1 MRKLTNKEVL
11 TSLNYAHDGFMI
23 SDPKGTIL
31 YFNTAYARLTK
42 LFDLVK
48 VGSSIREFVDS
59 GIIKGASCL
68 VAAQQK
74 RTVTQLHL
82 DDVSGAAII
91 CAAKP
96 CFDESNHVTRVITNV
111 RDITEF
117 FDLRKQIEDVQHIV
131 ANFAEQMEQAK
142 DYGEGIIAI
151 DQRMCAVLD
160 LAQKVSGV
168 DVTVLIQGESGT
180 GKEVLA
186 RFIHCHS
193 PRQKMP
199 FLAVNCGAIP
209 ESLLETELFGYA
221 EGTFTGQLRGGKA
234 GLLKNAEHGTLF
246 LDEIGDMP
254 LQMQVKLLRMLES
267 GTYSPVGSAKVVECD
282 VRILSATNKDLQKMV
297 AEGTFREDLY
307 YRLNVVQL
315 KLPALRDRSDDIIP
329 LALYFLE
336 KYNLKYHCNKTL
348 SPPVLKQM
356 HSYSW
361 PGNVRELR
369 NAVERMLVLSPGK
382 NLVLTPDI
390 QNAVDLPK
398 LDFFPTQ
405 PQGVRPLNDYIAE
418 QEREY
423 LLFVYRQCGTTR
435 KMAQALQVDHSTI
448 IRKMKKYGISA
459 TK

>member
-1 MRKLTNKEVL
+1 MKKMTNRDIL
-11 TSLNYAHDGFMI
+11 ATLDHAHDGFLI
-23 SDPKGTIL
+23 SDPKGIVL

-42 LFDLVK
+42 LFDMVE
-48 VGSSIREFVDS
+48 VGSSIQDFVKS
-59 GIIKGASCL
+59 GVIKGASCL

-74 RTVTQLHL
+74 RTVTQLHV
-82 DDVSGAAII
+82 DDDSGAAIV
-91 CAAKP
+91 CASRP
-96 CFDESNHVTRVITNV
+96 CFDQENRVTRVVTNV
-111 RDITEF
+111 RDVTEF
-117 FDLRKQIEDVQHIV
+117 LDLRKQMEEVQHVV
-131 ANFAEQMEQAK
+131 ANFAEQMERQK
-142 DYGEGIIAI
+142 DYGKGIIAI
-151 DQRMCAVLD
+151 DQRMCQVLD

-193 PRQKMP
+193 PRRNMP

-209 ESLLETELFGYA
+209 ETLLETELFGYA

-254 LQMQVKLLRMLES
+254 LQMQVKLLRTLEN
-267 GTYSPVGSAKVVECD
+267 GTYSPVGSSKEVECD
-282 VRILSATNKDLQKMV
+282 VRILSATNKDLKKMV
-297 AEGTFREDLY
+297 ADGTFREDLY

-315 KLPALRDRSDDIIP
+315 SIPALRDRSDDIIP

-336 KYNLKYHCNKTL
+336 KYNLKYHCAKTL
-348 SPPVLKQM
+348 SPTVLKQM
-356 HSYSW
+356 HDYIW

-369 NAVERMLVLSPGK
+369 NAVERMLVFSPGK
-382 NLVLTPDI
+382 SLIPTPDI
-390 QNAVDLPK
+390 QATANGPAITPLPSG
-398 LDFFPTQ
+398 
-405 PQGVRPLNDYIAE
+405 PQAVRPLGEYMAE

-435 KMAQALQVDHSTI
+435 KMAAALQVDHSTI
-448 IRKMKKYGISA
+448 IRKMKRYGISA
-459 TK
+459 TM

>member
-1 MRKLTNKEVL
+1 MKKLTNKDIL
-11 TSLNYAHDGFMI
+11 AALNSAHDGFMV

-31 YFNTAYARLTK
+31 YFNTAYARRTK
-42 LFDLVK
+42 LYDLVK
-48 VGSSIREFVDS
+48 VGGSIRDFVAS
-59 GIIKGASCL
+59 GLIKGATCL

-74 RTVTQLHL
+74 RTVTQLHIEESTG
-82 DDVSGAAII
+82 VAII
-91 CAAKP
+91 SASRP
-96 CFDESNHVTRVITNV
+96 CFDESHHVTRVVTNV
-111 RDITEF
+111 RDVTEF
-117 FDLRKQIEDVQHIV
+117 LDLKKQIEDVQHIV
-131 ANFAEQMEQAK
+131 SNFAEQMERSK
-142 DYGEGIIAI
+142 DYGEGVIAI
-151 DQRMCAVLD
+151 DQRMREVLD

-168 DVTVLIQGESGT
+168 DVTILIQGESGT

-209 ESLLETELFGYA
+209 ENLLETELFGYA

-267 GTYSPVGSAKVVECD
+267 GAYSPVGSSKVVECD

-336 KYNLKYHCNKTL
+336 KYNLKYHCNKTM
-348 SPPVLKQM
+348 SPTVLKQL
-356 HSYSW
+356 HSYPW

-382 NLVLTPDI
+382 SLVLTPDI
-390 QNAVDLPK
+390 ENAVE
-398 LDFFPTQ
+398 DFRTTPFPNHLQ
-405 PQGVRPLNDYIAE
+405 DVRPLGDYMAE

-423 LLFVYRQCGTTR
+423 LLYAYRQCGTTR

-459 TK
+459 TR